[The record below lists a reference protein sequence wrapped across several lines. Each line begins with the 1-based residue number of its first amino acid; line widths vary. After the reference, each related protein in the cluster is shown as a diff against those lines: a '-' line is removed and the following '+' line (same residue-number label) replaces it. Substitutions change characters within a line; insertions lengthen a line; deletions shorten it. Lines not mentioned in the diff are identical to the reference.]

1 MPYVKWILNLCTT
14 CVTGRQKHY
23 EPLTQCPLQVK
34 KNYNASWPWSQCK
47 TMTCYP
53 VWFSSKRKSSVPQ
66 DIIQE
71 SPFTDGNHE
80 AVKTE
85 LCNLAAWFQ
94 LKHWISKTITPIL
107 MRNFYVFPVYFD
119 GKFVGGALANWYG
132 KLAPVVDQC
141 FESQKHWIFAF
152 FSSEKEPGFIQK
164 NNSRLELMCRIV
176 WNNLVVSFSGSWRSI
191 ICHLSQ
197 PRTNYLTINLPQDT
211 WIANEFKN
219 I

>member
-1 MPYVKWILNLCTT
+1 MCKMCEWQTEGVWTFDPVSITGTEKTVMPID
-14 CVTGRQKHY
+14 H
-23 EPLTQCPLQVK
+23 EA
-34 KNYNASWPWSQCK
+34 NAKQWRVD
-47 TMTCYP
+47 P

-66 DIIQE
+66 DITQE

-85 LCNLAAWFQ
+85 LCNSAAWFQ

-107 MRNFYVFPVYFD
+107 MCIFYVFPVYFD

-152 FSSEKEPGFIQK
+152 FSCEKEPNFIPK
-164 NNSRLELMCRIV
+164 TIPDWIWRVRL
-176 WNNLVVSFSGSWRSI
+176 SGTIQLHSGCEFWL
-191 ICHLSQ
+191 LS
-197 PRTNYLTINLPQDT
+197 
-211 WIANEFKN
+211 AE
-219 I
+219 